1 MPRRPVPPL
10 VGEGMITRRLVVRAK
25 DVAFLK
31 GIVGAH
37 EGLAQVFAEGG
48 GDLTIAA
55 PVCPEA
61 DLDGLVPDL
70 PAGLEGIL
78 PDPESGRRAWTP
90 PSPSSAAVRPAQAQ
104 PFIS

>member
-1 MPRRPVPPL
+1 MPRRSVPPL

-31 GIVGAH
+31 GVVEAH

-55 PVCPEA
+55 SAGREA
-61 DLDGLVPDL
+61 ELDELVQDLANELG
-70 PAGLEGIL
+70 GIL
-78 PDPESGRRAWTP
+78 PTTESKD
-90 PSPSSAAVRPAQAQ
+90 
-104 PFIS
+104 